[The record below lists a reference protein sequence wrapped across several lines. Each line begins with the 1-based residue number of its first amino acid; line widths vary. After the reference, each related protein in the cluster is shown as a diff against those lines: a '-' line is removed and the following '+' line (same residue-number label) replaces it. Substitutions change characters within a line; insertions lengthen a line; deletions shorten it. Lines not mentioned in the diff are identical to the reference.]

1 MVTKTF
7 IYKHLLTWLSQ
18 KDWQKSNI
26 CKNQVIH
33 RILSQ
38 DTFLLGE
45 LSQVLLLHRCVQ
57 TTLYKICQKHSKRQ
71 LGQGCIITLTPSSS
85 REPYLAHSGSKSLG
99 RNVWANDL
107 GLQYWSFILVRGKG
121 CDACEGQAGKMRKVR
136 VVGLTYVSAAWSW
149 SWRMIDPCSRLWYV
163 WKGGQGVEG
172 EFQRRCLSPVLWSCV
187 GTIRIFWFNRGVWG
201 WAAVKIHQ

>member
-1 MVTKTF
+1 MC
-7 IYKHLLTWLSQ
+7 
-18 KDWQKSNI
+18 SNNI
-26 CKNQVIH
+26 V
-33 RILSQ
+33 
-38 DTFLLGE
+38 
-45 LSQVLLLHRCVQ
+45 
-57 TTLYKICQKHSKRQ
+57 KICQKHSKRQ
-71 LGQGCIITLTPSSS
+71 LGQLLWLHLVVGNHIWHILDQSASVN
-85 REPYLAHSGSKSLG
+85 GK
-99 RNVWANDL
+99 NVWTNNL

-136 VVGLTYVSAAWSW
+136 VVGPTYVSAAWSW